1 MNDRSRILV
10 IDDDISV
17 RLRLAELLTAN
28 GDFSVE
34 EADNG
39 TDGLRL
45 VTEFAPDLVLLD
57 LMMPGLTGLEVCTQ
71 VRQNP
76 RSREVPIIVLSAAD
90 ESDAMIAA
98 LDAGADDYLRKPFS
112 SAELRAKVRTIT
124 RLNRFRGL
132 AGERDRFRWLL
143 DHSLEPLVI
152 VDGDGLLVRANA
164 RAQEVFGL
172 PAEPAGQDRIEL
184 AAVVSQH
191 FRADPP
197 DAWAAWREGRLP
209 TGTAFAIYQPE
220 TPQVAPRWFEVERQ
234 ALDGTSAQTL
244 LKFTNRSGLVRR
256 ELETFTFQSLISH
269 KIRTPLNGL
278 GPILSFLEECGSF
291 EGDPDVSEMLRLAR
305 KSAERLEETLLSIL
319 RHHEAV
325 FQPDRGAAPAALQSL
340 AEVAQS
346 AAQAAGL
353 AANLTWAG
361 PRCSVAHAAVLEVVF
376 HELLG
381 NYAKF
386 SEAPRHGLNVD
397 VRPAADGSG
406 EIRLFAPGVGLPPDV
421 VAQLGRPFWQLEGR
435 FSGEVPGM
443 GLGLATARML
453 LRNVGGDLTFANRA
467 APAGIVSTVFLPAGS
482 LQVDLVHA
490 N

>member
-1 MNDRSRILV
+1 MSDRSRILV
-10 IDDDISV
+10 IDDDLSV
-17 RLRLAELLTAN
+17 RLRLSELLTAN
-28 GDFSVE
+28 GDFNVA

-45 VTEFAPDLVLLD
+45 VSEFSPDLVLLD
-57 LMMPGLTGLEVCTQ
+57 LMMPGISGLEVCTR
-71 VRQNP
+71 VRQDP
-76 RSREVPIIVLSAAD
+76 VAREVPIIVLSAAD

-152 VDGDGLLVRANA
+152 VDGDGRLVRANA

-172 PAEPAGQDRIEL
+172 PAESGAEKLEL
-184 AAVVSQH
+184 AAAVSRH

-197 DAWAAWREGRLP
+197 DAWEAWREGRLP
-209 TGTAFAIYQPE
+209 DGTGFAIYQPE

-234 ALDGTSAQTL
+234 ALEGTTKQTL
-244 LKFTNRSGLVRR
+244 LKFTNRSGWVRR
-256 ELETFTFQSLISH
+256 ELETFTFQSLIAH

-291 EGDPDVSEMLRLAR
+291 EGDPEVSEMLRLAR

-325 FQPDRGAAPAALQSL
+325 FQPERSQTPAPLQSL
-340 AEVAQS
+340 AEIAQAAAQS
-346 AAQAAGL
+346 AGL
-353 AANLTWAG
+353 AAGLVWSG

-376 HELLG
+376 NELLG
-381 NYAKF
+381 NYGKF
-386 SEAPRHGLNVD
+386 SEAPRLGMNLA
-397 VRPAADGSG
+397 VRAGADGGG

-453 LRNVGGDLTFANRA
+453 LRNVGGDLTFANSA
-467 APAGIVSTVFLPAGS
+467 EPSGLVSTLFLPAGS

-490 N
+490 L